1 MGSFCFHSV
10 LPFIWVLVSF
20 QDVSSVRAKA
30 DLSLHPLSDCVSSRA
45 SSEQGGSGYGLGWEQ
60 SAWAGHLPFLTVGH
74 CLPYLLM
81 PAYFCL
87 RAGVCMCAHITVHRL
102 SYLVTHTGSH
112 FWKVIAKKD
121 VTYQS
126 VVVLVWEELGL
137 PSMTK
142 MVACMKSWLQFL
154 CIWLFANIFQM
165 WSPPQWPYL
174 QRWEI
179 LMGRPRSAWPV
190 KETWP
195 LPQVI
200 YVYVGVGWLLG
211 WMLAVVY
218 LFFSILVCTHVCMC
232 E

>member
-10 LPFIWVLVSF
+10 LPFIWGLVSF

-30 DLSLHPLSDCVSSRA
+30 DLFLHPLSVAVVIAFHLVPALSRVA
-45 SSEQGGSGYGLGWEQ
+45 RGYGLRWEQ
-60 SAWAGHLPFLTVGH
+60 SVWAGHLPF
-74 CLPYLLM
+74 LPYLLM

-87 RAGVCMCAHITVHRL
+87 RAGVCVCAHVNRAQTLTPCDSHRL
-102 SYLVTHTGSH
+102 TFLESNCEERCYLPKCWCLGLRRT
-112 FWKVIAKKD
+112 
-121 VTYQS
+121 
-126 VVVLVWEELGL
+126 ELGL
-137 PSMTK
+137 PSVTK

-154 CIWLFANIFQM
+154 CIWLFASIFQM

-190 KETWP
+190 EETRP

-200 YVYVGVGWLLG
+200 YVYVGIGWLLG

-218 LFFSILVCTHVCMC
+218 LFFNILVCTHVCMC